1 MDSSKQKSLTIKQQM
16 LTNNVDDKHS
26 NVMFINKTTIKNSKW
41 PNDQQQ
47 QKMTPCHESSI
58 AKNIKLDNNDLSNS
72 NSKFRIDGTKS
83 LTKFKSMTE
92 NYYDKMQSK
101 TPACKK
107 ELKFACTAKYDPK
120 METGIPL
127 IKPKPT
133 TKIVPFKFA
142 TAERSTKRPK

>member
-58 AKNIKLDNNDLSNS
+58 AKNIKLDNNNLSNS

-107 ELKFACTAKYDPK
+107 
-120 METGIPL
+120 GI
-127 IKPKPT
+127 
-133 TKIVPFKFA
+133 
-142 TAERSTKRPK
+142 